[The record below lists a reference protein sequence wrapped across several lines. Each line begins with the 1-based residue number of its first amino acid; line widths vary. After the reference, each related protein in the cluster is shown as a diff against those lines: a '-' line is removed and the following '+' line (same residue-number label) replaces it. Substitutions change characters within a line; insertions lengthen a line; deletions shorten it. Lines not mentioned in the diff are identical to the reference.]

1 MAGIDDGYQ
10 HDGNQASLIA
20 GGAGIPHAKVATEL
34 RAKWGPGRA
43 VRFKQPWPTEP
54 SARAPA

>member
-20 GGAGIPHAKVATEL
+20 GGASIPRAKVATEL
-34 RAKWGPGRA
+34 RTKWGPGRA
-43 VRFKQPWPTEP
+43 
-54 SARAPA
+54 